1 MAKRTAPRSGSMQVW
16 PRKRA
21 RRPYAR
27 VRSWNRAE
35 KGLLGFA
42 GYKAGMTHVMAVDTG
57 KNSPTKGET
66 IAVPVTVLECPPL
79 RIYSVRAYTEDAYG
93 KHVKTE
99 IVVGTDKFLARKLQT
114 KKTRAEQLKELKPE
128 EYADITIIVATQPSK
143 TGIGK
148 KKPEL
153 FEIALGGSNEEK
165 LAWITEHVGKD
176 IPVTEVFKEGDYLDT
191 HAVTK
196 GKGFQGPVKRF
207 GIGFKSHKSEKGRRN
222 PGSLGG
228 WSGQQHF
235 MYRIAHAGQTGY
247 HLRTQYNNQILKVG
261 EDPKE
266 VNPAGGFLRYGEVKN
281 PFVLVRGSVQGPK
294 KRLVTLVKAVRP
306 KEQRSLPTVELIST
320 RSQQ

>member
-1 MAKRTAPRSGSMQVW
+1 MQVW

-21 RRPYAR
+21 KRPYAR
-27 VRSWNRAE
+27 VRSWSAP
-35 KGLLGFA
+35 KAGPGLLGFA

-57 KNSPTKGET
+57 KNSPTKGEL
-66 IAVPVTVLECPPL
+66 IAIPVTVLECPPL
-79 RIYSVRAYTEDAYG
+79 KLYSVRAYVTDAYG

-99 IVVGTDKFLARKLQT
+99 VVLETDALIARKVRT
-114 KKTRAEQLKELKPE
+114 KKAQAEKLKELKPE
-128 EYADITIIVATQPSK
+128 DYADITVIVATQPSK

-153 FEIALGGSNEEK
+153 FEMGLGGTNEEK
-165 LAWITEHVGKD
+165 LAWIAEHVGKP

-196 GKGFQGPVKRF
+196 GKGFQGPIKRF
-207 GIGFKSHKSEKGRRN
+207 GIGLKSHKSEKSRRN

-247 HLRTQYNNQILKVG
+247 HLRTQYNNQVLKIG
-261 EDPKE
+261 SAPEE

-281 PFVLVRGSVQGPK
+281 DFVLVKGSVQGPK
-294 KRLVTLVKAVRP
+294 KRLVTLVKAIRC
-306 KEQRSLPTVELIST
+306 KEQQSLPTIELVST